1 MRTRLYLNLGL
12 VYDSLHDAHRR
23 RLFLRR
29 SVYVA
34 QRERLHDDLF
44 RAHYNLGHV
53 HLRAGEHSQALRCL
67 ERARD
72 CARAMAEGE
81 MESDCLSSTAQVG
94 AVRGGVGGGGSGSF
108 FGFSNGWHSVGL
120 WGSLGSPVVVLL
132 GPNGWPWVG
141 PWGSLGSPMGGLGL
155 VRGGP
160 IGPQ

>member
-94 AVRGGVGGGGSGSF
+94 AVRGGVGGGGS
-108 FGFSNGWHSVGL
+108 VG
-120 WGSLGSPVVVLL
+120 GT
-132 GPNGWPWVG
+132 
-141 PWGSLGSPMGGLGL
+141 GL

-160 IGPQ
+160 IGPL

>member
-94 AVRGGVGGGGSGSF
+94 AVRGGAL
-108 FGFSNGWHSVGL
+108 GWSMG
-120 WGSLGSPVVVLL
+120 VLL
-132 GPNGWPWVG
+132 DPYEWPWVG
-141 PWGSLGSPMGGLGL
+141 PWGSSGSPMGGLGL